1 MSRKKENEQQ
11 TMPTRVRAWQAG
23 KRDGSAAGVRGRGGD
38 GSGGNMAVDA
48 VLTPKKQEKLNGAEE
63 FYDDSLFA
71 LVDMLDEVRRPTSQ
85 THLNTLKV
93 EFLNSPSLPSLIL

>member
-1 MSRKKENEQQ
+1 MSRKKEKEQQ
-11 TMPTRVRAWQAG
+11 AMPTRVRTWQAG
-23 KRDGSAAGVRGRGGD
+23 TRDGSAAGVQGGGD

-71 LVDMLDEVRRPTSQ
+71 LVDMLDEVRADPPYRR
-85 THLNTLKV
+85 
-93 EFLNSPSLPSLIL
+93 SLIL